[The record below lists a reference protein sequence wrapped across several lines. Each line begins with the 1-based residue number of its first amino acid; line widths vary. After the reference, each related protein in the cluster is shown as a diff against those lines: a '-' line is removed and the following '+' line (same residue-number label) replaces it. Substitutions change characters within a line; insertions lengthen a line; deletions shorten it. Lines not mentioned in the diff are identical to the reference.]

1 MEIKKQLTELLR
13 QGKVRES
20 RSDSAVGTLFIPKA
34 DGSKRWCMDMRP
46 VNNATIPDKNKSPLQ
61 DISRERIKGATVFTR
76 LDMKDGY
83 HHLRIRE
90 GDERHTAFLTEYGLF
105 EWTVVCFG
113 LRNAPAEFARFMSS
127 ILMDYLNE
135 FVVVYFDDIV
145 IFSENEKEHE
155 EHVKKVLRRLKEA
168 RINLKIKKCE
178 FGVRETSFLGDIVN
192 GDTTRMQDEK
202 VKAILQWPSPKI
214 LSIWKSSEDWWDITG
229 SISRIFY
236 EESKRY
242 LRKRNSVGR
251 QRTKKYSKKLK
262 TSLKETKYLAYST
275 LRKKSWCK
283 DTSAYAIGTEISQL
297 GKEGR
302 RRPILFYSRRLTPA
316 EEKYSM
322 VDKEMLAIVQVL
334 KKYPHFLR
342 ETKFPVVIKTDHRNP
357 TTFTTNKQLN
367 GRQARWAEELS
378 AYNFVIE
385 HVPGKQT

>member
-1 MEIKKQLTELLR
+1 
-13 QGKVRES
+13 
-20 RSDSAVGTLFIPKA
+20 
-34 DGSKRWCMDMRP
+34 
-46 VNNATIPDKNKSPLQ
+46 
-61 DISRERIKGATVFTR
+61 
-76 LDMKDGY
+76 MKDGY

-236 EESKRY
+236 EESTRY

-275 LRKKSWCK
+275 LRKKSWCTKTLRLMRSAQKLVNLTKK
-283 DTSAYAIGTEISQL
+283 DEEDQFS
-297 GKEGR
+297 
-302 RRPILFYSRRLTPA
+302 FTP
-316 EEKYSM
+316 E
-322 VDKEMLAIVQVL
+322 D
-334 KKYPHFLR
+334 
-342 ETKFPVVIKTDHRNP
+342 
-357 TTFTTNKQLN
+357 
-367 GRQARWAEELS
+367 
-378 AYNFVIE
+378 
-385 HVPGKQT
+385 